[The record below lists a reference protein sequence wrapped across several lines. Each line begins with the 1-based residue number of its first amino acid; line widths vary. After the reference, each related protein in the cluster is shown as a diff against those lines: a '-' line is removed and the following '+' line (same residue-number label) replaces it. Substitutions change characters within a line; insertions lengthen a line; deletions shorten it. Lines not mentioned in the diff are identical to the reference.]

1 MLLGGRVLIALAT
14 HRARSA
20 ADRAVRSGNDRV
32 QPACSAPPE
41 FAHLL
46 GSDALGRDVLSRVIY
61 GLRASLLVSISAVLG
76 SLALAV
82 PLGLLA
88 GYFGRWVD
96 SGISRV
102 LDMILVFPALLLAI
116 TFIAIL
122 GPGSVIA
129 AIAIAVIYLPI
140 LARVMRTSTL
150 IVSRNDFVAG
160 ARARG
165 ASHLRVMVA
174 HVAPNAIGPV
184 VVQASVLSAFA
195 LQLEA
200 GLSFLGLG
208 TQPPTPS
215 LGGMLA
221 DGREV
226 LIQAPWVE
234 ILPGSRD
241 RRGGA
246 RLHLPRRR
254 AAPDPR
260 PRGGGRM
267 SAILTLSNVGVSFR
281 SRGAVQPRAGCRIGL
296 ACARARR
303 NLRNR
308 RRKRQRQEHAGQRGD
323 GPAARQRG
331 GEREHPAQRP
341 RDRWAGRRCAAANP
355 RRRSRR

>member
-1 MLLGGRVLIALAT
+1 MTDATMAAIPAAPVSPRRTARRLMLLGGGVLIALVLIAFAAPLIAPYDPET
-14 HRARSA
+14 ID
-20 ADRAVRSGNDRV
+20 ADRVL
-32 QPACSAPPE
+32 APPE

-102 LDMILVFPALLLAI
+102 LDLILVFPALLLAI

-122 GPGSVIA
+122 GPGSIIA

-150 IVSRNDFVAG
+150 IVSRNDYVAG
-160 ARARG
+160 SRARG

-234 ILPGSRD
+234 IYP
-241 RRGGA
+241 
-246 RLHLPRRR
+246 
-254 AAPDPR
+254 
-260 PRGGGRM
+260 
-267 SAILTLSNVGVSFR
+267 
-281 SRGAVQPRAGCRIGL
+281 GL
-296 ACARARR
+296 AIVVAVLGFTFLGEGLRR
-303 NLRNR
+303 ILDP
-308 RRKRQRQEHAGQRGD
+308 EGVA
-323 GPAARQRG
+323 
-331 GEREHPAQRP
+331 E
-341 RDRWAGRRCAAANP
+341 
-355 RRRSRR
+355 